1 MFKSLKITL
10 FLTSMAALC
19 VLLLGV
25 YFITRGHD
33 LLAVG
38 LIVIACIYLI
48 FVNLWFWHYVTDPIA
63 AMTRVARRIADGSY
77 GTKMEEGP
85 SNEIGQLTEELNQ
98 MSEKVAMA
106 DRSRTEFI
114 SQVSHELR
122 TPLTAIEGWAETIA
136 YDPAVQGDSQRG
148 IHIISKEA
156 ERLTGMVSEM
166 LEFARIQDG
175 RFNLRIELIDIA
187 AELEDALFTYG
198 ELFKQA
204 GIEVNYSQ
212 PPAEIPLIPGDPER
226 LKQVFLNL
234 LDNAAKHGGDGGR
247 VDVSLRSDADGVR
260 IRIRDYGHGIPEGE
274 LPHVKEKFYKGSSK
288 NRGTGIG
295 LSVCDEIIRR
305 LDGSLTLQN
314 ADGGGCLVTII
325 LPQQNGESNVRT

>member
-1 MFKSLKITL
+1 MFKQLKIQL
-10 FLTSMAALC
+10 LLSSMIALA

-25 YFITRGHD
+25 YFVTRGHM
-33 LLAVG
+33 LPAVIMMV
-38 LIVIACIYLI
+38 LVCLYMIAL
-48 FVNLWFWHYVTDPIA
+48 NLWFWRYVTDPIDTLTRA
-63 AMTRVARRIADGSY
+63 AEHIADGSY
-77 GTKMEEGP
+77 GTQIDNNTG
-85 SNEIGQLTEELNQ
+85 NEIGRLTEEINL
-98 MSEKVAMA
+98 MSEKVAIA
-106 DRSRTEFI
+106 EKSRTEFI

-136 YDPAVQGDSQRG
+136 YDPAVQGDSLRG

-175 RFNLRIELIDIA
+175 RFNLRIELIDIT

-198 ELFKQA
+198 ELLKQA
-204 GIEVNYSQ
+204 GIEVNYTE
-212 PPAEIPLIPGDPER
+212 PPTEIPLIPGDSER

-234 LDNAAKHGGDGGR
+234 LDNAAKHGGDGGK
-247 VDVSLRSDADGVR
+247 VDVSLRGEPEGVR

-295 LSVCDEIIRR
+295 LSVCDEIVTR
-305 LDGSLTLQN
+305 LGGELTIEN
-314 ADGGGCLVTII
+314 AEGGGCQVTVL
-325 LPQQNGESNVRT
+325 LPQQNGENNAR